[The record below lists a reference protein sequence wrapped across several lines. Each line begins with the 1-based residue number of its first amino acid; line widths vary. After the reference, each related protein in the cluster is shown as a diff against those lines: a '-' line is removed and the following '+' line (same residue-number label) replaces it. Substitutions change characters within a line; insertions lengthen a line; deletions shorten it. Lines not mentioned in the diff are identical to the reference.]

1 MKTPKINYTDK
12 SSTAFTQ
19 GKVGVRS
26 NYNNTKFDNFSVRS
40 NKADHTSIQALLDK
54 YKDSGEL
61 KHSLYKSL
69 SNKLKQSKQHL
80 DKGREDQAAKFL
92 RDMIKLINNDKNKE
106 LPADKKEILKA
117 DLEKL
122 IEQL

>member
-1 MKTPKINYTDK
+1 M
-12 SSTAFTQ
+12 
-19 GKVGVRS
+19 
-26 NYNNTKFDNFSVRS
+26 
-40 NKADHTSIQALLDK
+40 DK